1 MTKLETYKA
10 LRDEIDQS
18 TIKLWDE
25 HENNMACKKGCDKCC
40 LNFDVFP
47 IEFDYIK
54 KQVEKEYPDVL
65 KQDKPEEAGEK
76 CFFLKD
82 HQCTIYKARPI
93 ICRTHGFPLL
103 YMNEAGDQWELSHCE
118 LNFTNVD
125 EDYFHEDNCYM
136 QDTFNS
142 RLFMMNKEYIKTA
155 HPDKGEFDLIPLVEL
170 VK

>member
-1 MTKLETYKA
+1 MATLDDYRA
-10 LRDEIDQS
+10 LSDDIDKTTS
-18 TIKLWDE
+18 SLWNE
-25 HENNMACKKGCDKCC
+25 HHNNMACKKGCDKCC

-54 KQVEKEYPDVL
+54 KQVEKLYPQVIN
-65 KQDKPEEAGEK
+65 QSRPQEIGEK

-82 HQCTIYKARPI
+82 HQCTIYEARPI
-93 ICRTHGFPLL
+93 ICRTHGYPLL

-118 LNFTNVD
+118 LNFTGVD
-125 EDYFHEDNCYM
+125 EDYFHEENCYA

-142 RLFMMNKEYIKTA
+142 RLFMLNKEYIKTY
-155 HPDKGEFDLIPLVEL
+155 HPEKGEFDLVPLVEL